1 MQDEVIGS
9 SSRFSHI
16 RNIAIVESLSNFFA
30 GSAWSESRMPGLLI
44 SGNLVFSRLH
54 VAALA
59 RMYSTNGILSRIV
72 SADCERSGQMAVGTI
87 ADLLTCASDL
97 SADSLGDGTYF
108 RSP

>member
-44 SGNLVFSRLH
+44 SGNSFSPDFKWPPRPACLVQKGPQPHR
-54 VAALA
+54 
-59 RMYSTNGILSRIV
+59 
-72 SADCERSGQMAVGTI
+72 ERGPRAIWPTGGWHMT
-87 ADLLTCASDL
+87 
-97 SADSLGDGTYF
+97 F
-108 RSP
+108 